1 MLLPD
6 ASSGTLFWMLFLD
19 EPEDFRLFHALYEIY
34 AMLCNRLEHG
44 LRHETDQIE
53 MTETQI
59 SLDFA
64 DCF

>member
-1 MLLPD
+1 MEHSVYCYQD
-6 ASSGTLFWMLFLD
+6 ASPSTLFWV
-19 EPEDFRLFHALYEIY
+19 FHALHEIY
-34 AMLCNRLEHG
+34 AMICNRLEYG

-59 SLDFA
+59 SFDLA